1 MFIHFCEVVHHYLFN
16 IPGLWLVAPHVEKI
30 YSERFPSCAKN
41 SNVAPMCGKSV
52 HDSNG
57 ANGERLRAS
66 ELPHALQPREKF
78 DRIGPENLAES
89 DLLALLL
96 RTGSRGLNVVS
107 LAEQLLLEY
116 GTLSALSQASA
127 TELCRLRG
135 IGREKAKILKAALE
149 LGRRLVQEK
158 VGERPRII
166 APEDA
171 AAVLRERART
181 LDREV
186 FWVLLLDTRSRLL
199 APPCE
204 ISKGTLNSS
213 LVHPREVFKPAIRNS
228 AAALI
233 LAHNHPSGDPS
244 PSAQDVQITR
254 KLTEAGRLLDIRV
267 LDHLILGRQLRA
279 DAADFVS
286 LREAG
291 LAEFDSPARSFAPH
305 AAKNLSDGGADG
317 V

>member
-1 MFIHFCEVVHHYLFN
+1 MC
-16 IPGLWLVAPHVEKI
+16 
-30 YSERFPSCAKN
+30 RKN
-41 SNVAPMCGKSV
+41 VQEL
-52 HDSNG
+52 DG
-57 ANGERLRAS
+57 AEGGAVRAS
-66 ELPHALQPREKF
+66 DLPRALQPREKF

-96 RTGSRGLNVVS
+96 RTGARGLNVVS
-107 LAEQLLLEY
+107 LAERLLLEY
-116 GTLSALSQASA
+116 GTLSALAQASA
-127 TELCRLRG
+127 AELCQLRG

-149 LGRRLVQEK
+149 LGRRLVQER

-204 ISKGTLNSS
+204 ISRGTLSSS

-228 AAALI
+228 AAAVI

-244 PSAQDVQITR
+244 PSAQDVQITC

-267 LDHLILGRQLRA
+267 LDHLILGRRTHA
-279 DAADFVS
+279 DAADFIS

-291 LAEFDSPARSFAPH
+291 LAEFDRPARSNSS
-305 AAKNLSDGGADG
+305 KNLSDCGSSG